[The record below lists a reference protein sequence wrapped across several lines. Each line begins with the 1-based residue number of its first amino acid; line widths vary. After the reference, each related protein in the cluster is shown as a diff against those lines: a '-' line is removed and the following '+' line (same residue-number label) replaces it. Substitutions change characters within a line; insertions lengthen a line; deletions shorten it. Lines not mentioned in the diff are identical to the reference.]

1 MPAFTKMV
9 PSSVMVQGLLHTL
22 GLPSCSLWVM
32 AELIVVPQAT
42 TGRLPV
48 QVGVVA
54 ALTLLMQMMASPT
67 LTTPSPFRSPHCVA
81 VLPHGVATWSGGPAM
96 MSKMFTQ
103 SASPKVASL
112 FTSPHEAARRP
123 CGEPATAAS
132 AAIPTSVFFHPLFM
146 PLLSIGLLS
155 LGCIV
160 VVSLTCR

>member
-1 MPAFTKMV
+1 MV
-9 PSSVMVQGLLHTL
+9 PSKVMTHGLLHTL
-22 GLPSCSLWVM
+22 GVPSCLLWLT
-32 AELIVVPQAT
+32 AALIVDPHAT
-42 TGRLPV
+42 IGSEPA
-48 QVGVVA
+48 QVGFVW
-54 ALTLLMQMMASPT
+54 ALTLLRQMMASPT

-81 VLPHGVATWSGGPAM
+81 VLPHGVASWSGGPAM